1 MNLHIVA
8 GVVLIGFGV
17 VYGIVSLRQVVNGTG
32 FWIRQPKVTPSVE
45 LARAGG
51 WVGVG
56 LAAIAVLL
64 GVDQLVPTASAFVG
78 TAVLLLLGL
87 GGVYGL
93 MLRHRRTS
101 RTP

>member
-32 FWIRQPKVTPSVE
+32 FWIRQPKVAPYME
-45 LARAGG
+45 LRRAGG

-64 GVDQLVPTASAFVG
+64 GVDQLDPQRHLHLSVRRSCSSSGSEACTA
-78 TAVLLLLGL
+78 
-87 GGVYGL
+87 
-93 MLRHRRTS
+93 
-101 RTP
+101 